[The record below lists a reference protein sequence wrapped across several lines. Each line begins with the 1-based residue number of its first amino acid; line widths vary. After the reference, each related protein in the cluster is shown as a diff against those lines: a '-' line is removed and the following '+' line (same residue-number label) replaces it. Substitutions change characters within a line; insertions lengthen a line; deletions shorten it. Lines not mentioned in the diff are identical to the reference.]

1 LTVYPPNQPPYRIS
15 VSAITPDTILTGM
28 LDPSQPGG
36 FVLPL
41 PAAQV
46 LLGVPGEMSFAAV
59 SNPGD
64 VADATAASDDGVKA
78 VDDAL
83 AGTAY
88 RAVPV
93 KQRAVD
99 SAEEAGDAFTRMFL
113 IMGLFSIA
121 SGVLLIF
128 LIFVLLAAERKP
140 EMGMARAVGM
150 KQWQLTQMFL
160 AEGIAYDLVS
170 ALVGSALG
178 VGVAFLIAGVMR
190 QLVGEFVQIQAT
202 TS

>member
-1 LTVYPPNQPPYRIS
+1 
-15 VSAITPDTILTGM
+15 
-28 LDPSQPGG
+28 
-36 FVLPL
+36 
-41 PAAQV
+41 V

-140 EMGMARAVGM
+140 EMGAWPGRSV
-150 KQWQLTQMFL
+150 
-160 AEGIAYDLVS
+160 
-170 ALVGSALG
+170 
-178 VGVAFLIAGVMR
+178 
-190 QLVGEFVQIQAT
+190 
-202 TS
+202 